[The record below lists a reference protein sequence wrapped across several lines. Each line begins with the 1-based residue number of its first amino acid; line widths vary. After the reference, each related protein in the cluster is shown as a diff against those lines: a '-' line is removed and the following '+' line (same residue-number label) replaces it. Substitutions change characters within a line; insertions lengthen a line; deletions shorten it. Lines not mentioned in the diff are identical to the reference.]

1 MVSIKAV
8 GMNVKSGLRSLCNTV
23 ITVSMLSGC
32 SSVPDAI
39 NPVEWYKGISDAIT
53 GNDSSG
59 WNTSKND
66 EMATPRRTDGQFPN
80 VNGSAQTTSDKGLGG
95 DSGNAKYAGTVKR
108 EGNTKTQT
116 ARRVP
121 ATTSPQLAQNQSNQ
135 TPVLANPTATIAAP
149 AFGSASPSPNAKS
162 LAQVASPRA
171 DSGPSAPPSTAPDM
185 VPPARPDIADM
196 GTRKLRPVEEQ
207 YQRRLAESS
216 ASARTLVAGSERA
229 APQEQQ
235 EHYASDEPIL
245 RRQTGGRGKGL
256 AAASPRSS
264 APSFD
269 SSSFRVASIDFNG
282 SRLTAEDRRAIAQ
295 VAKLYHQTG
304 GVIRI
309 LGQASPSLAAACG
322 PTRQS
327 ARGSD
332 SPMDHANVVAHE
344 LTRRGVPG
352 SKIFVATAMPDAEDT
367 GTQVFLDI

>member
-135 TPVLANPTATIAAP
+135 TPP
-149 AFGSASPSPNAKS
+149 
-162 LAQVASPRA
+162 
-171 DSGPSAPPSTAPDM
+171 
-185 VPPARPDIADM
+185 
-196 GTRKLRPVEEQ
+196 
-207 YQRRLAESS
+207 
-216 ASARTLVAGSERA
+216 
-229 APQEQQ
+229 
-235 EHYASDEPIL
+235 
-245 RRQTGGRGKGL
+245 
-256 AAASPRSS
+256 
-264 APSFD
+264 
-269 SSSFRVASIDFNG
+269 
-282 SRLTAEDRRAIAQ
+282 
-295 VAKLYHQTG
+295 
-304 GVIRI
+304 
-309 LGQASPSLAAACG
+309 
-322 PTRQS
+322 
-327 ARGSD
+327 
-332 SPMDHANVVAHE
+332 
-344 LTRRGVPG
+344 
-352 SKIFVATAMPDAEDT
+352 
-367 GTQVFLDI
+367 